1 MKRISV
7 KKILAVTAMLISL
20 GSLAIAAV
28 SIVDGKKVKFDY
40 TLTVDEKVIESSEGK
55 EPLEYTQGEHQV
67 IPGLE
72 KALAGMQVGQQK
84 SVTIPP
90 ADAYGEVNKDAFRDF
105 PKSSFPQDLKPEAGM
120 IVQLEGPQGQ
130 KIPAVV
136 WEMKDDKVI
145 LNFNHPLA
153 GKTLKFDVK
162 IVSIE

>member
-1 MKRISV
+1 
-7 KKILAVTAMLISL
+7 
-20 GSLAIAAV
+20 
-28 SIVDGKKVKFDY
+28 
-40 TLTVDEKVIESSEGK
+40 
-55 EPLEYTQGEHQV
+55 
-67 IPGLE
+67 
-72 KALAGMQVGQQK
+72 
-84 SVTIPP
+84 
-90 ADAYGEVNKDAFRDF
+90 
-105 PKSSFPQDLKPEAGM
+105 M